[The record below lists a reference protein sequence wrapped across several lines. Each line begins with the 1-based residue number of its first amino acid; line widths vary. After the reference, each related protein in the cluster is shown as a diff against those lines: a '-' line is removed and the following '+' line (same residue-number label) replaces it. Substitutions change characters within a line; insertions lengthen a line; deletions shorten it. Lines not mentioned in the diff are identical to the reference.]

1 MKTLVGI
8 PAYNAERRIEET
20 IERVLAQKVDG
31 VVVVNDGSKD
41 NTLKILDKIIKKH
54 SKVHIITQENKG
66 YGGAHKTMLD
76 YFKHSN
82 FDYFVMLH
90 ADGQHFPEE
99 MPPMVAELEN
109 GADVVLGSRALGDMI
124 GGGMPYH
131 KWFGNR
137 VLTFIE
143 NLSFNTHI
151 SSFHCGY
158 KACNKKTVNTLD
170 FENMTSDFHFDS
182 EFLAMTVKNKLKLVE
197 VPITT
202 VYFNDGVSNVKI
214 IKYTYSILEFIL
226 KYKIAQIK
234 NYFKK
239 K

>member
-8 PAYNAERRIEET
+8 PAYNAELRIEET
-20 IERVLAQKVDG
+20 IERVLKQKVDG
-31 VVVVNDGSKD
+31 LVVVNDGSKD
-41 NTLKILDKIIKKH
+41 NTAQILDKIAKKH

-66 YGGAHKTMLD
+66 YGGAHKTLLN
-76 YFKHSN
+76 YFKHSD
-82 FDYFVMLH
+82 FDYFVILH
-90 ADGQHFPEE
+90 ADGQHSPEE
-99 MPPMVAELEN
+99 MVPMVAELEK

-143 NLSFNTHI
+143 NLFFNTHI

-158 KACNKKTVNTLD
+158 KACNKNAVNILD
-170 FENMTSDFHFDS
+170 FQTMTSDFHFDS
-182 EFLAMTVKNKLKLVE
+182 EFLVRTAKSKLKLVE

-202 VYFNDGVSNVKI
+202 IYFNDGVSNVKI
-214 IKYTYSILEFIL
+214 IKYTYSILEFIF
-226 KYKIAQIK
+226 KYQLARVK
-234 NYFKK
+234 NHFKK